1 MLFLSML
8 GPFKANNKLQT
19 REMFALDYDGN
30 LMVVWVVKSCFW
42 PQNSKKKTENV
53 WR

>member
-30 LMVVWVVKSCFW
+30 LVVVWVVKIG
-42 PQNSKKKTENV
+42 PQKKTENL